1 MNFENPKYD
10 LDETDD
16 KIPVD
21 DENAPH
27 SGTQAQKKNSH
38 QRGFSF
44 NMNQQDKSI
53 IPDEEDVLDEG
64 GEATGY
70 QELEQTTQNHLGDQ
84 SNNFIKVDD

>member
-27 SGTQAQKKNSH
+27 SGTQA
-38 QRGFSF
+38 
-44 NMNQQDKSI
+44 
-53 IPDEEDVLDEG
+53 
-64 GEATGY
+64 
-70 QELEQTTQNHLGDQ
+70 
-84 SNNFIKVDD
+84 